1 MKKLIAV
8 PCFNE
13 EENINQCLDSL
24 IKLRQLEEVDF
35 DILVVNDGSKDKT
48 VDKLQEYK
56 SVISILSSNRNFGL
70 SEVFNSIM
78 EYSKNQN
85 YDALIIFD
93 SDNQYPAVDIP
104 ELFKEL
110 STRDNDIVIGSRDVP
125 ALKHFS
131 LSKKFFQKLGSFIVS
146 LSLRLSLTDVTSGFR
161 AYSNKAM
168 NLLFVSNTFTY
179 TLETLYQAKRN
190 KLKISNYNISHTNE
204 TRESR
209 LFDSDYE
216 YISKSI
222 KVIFKSLLIYR
233 SKLVMTFVILFF
245 SIPGLVLTS
254 RFFIK
259 YFQNGSNS
267 GNIQSLIVGL
277 GYLNF
282 LIIFLIFLYF
292 VLNNYKNKVFFM
304 KTLYKPKHN

>member
-1 MKKLIAV
+1 MKRLIAV

-13 EENINQCLDSL
+13 EDNINQCLDSL
-24 IKLRQLEEVDF
+24 IKLRQLREVDF
-35 DILVVNDGSKDKT
+35 DILVINDGSKDQT
-48 VDKLQEYK
+48 VNKLKEYK
-56 SVISILSSNRNFGL
+56 SLISILSSNRNFGL

-93 SDNQYPAVDIP
+93 SDNQYPVVDIP
-104 ELFKEL
+104 DLFNEL
-110 STRDNDIVIGSRDVP
+110 SSKDNDIVIGSRDVP
-125 ALKHFS
+125 SLEHFS
-131 LSKKFFQKLGSFIVS
+131 FSKKFFQKLGSFIVS
-146 LSLRLSLTDVTSGFR
+146 LSLSLSLTDVTSGFR
-161 AYSNKAM
+161 AYSNKAI

-190 KLKISNYNISHTNE
+190 KLKISNYDISHTNE

-209 LFDSDYE
+209 LFDSNLE
-216 YISKSI
+216 YISKST

-233 SKLVMTFVILFF
+233 SKLVMTFSILIF

-259 YFQNGSNS
+259 YLQNGSNP

-282 LIIFLIFLYF
+282 LLIFLIFLYF
-292 VLNNYKNKVFFM
+292 VLNNFKNKVFFM
-304 KTLYKPKHN
+304 KALYKPKHN